1 MENNSKFQ
9 RKDKSMNII
18 IVGSGKVGEA
28 LATQLNKEGNDVTII
43 DENADK
49 VREIAN
55 KLDIMGVIGN
65 GASRETQKEAGI
77 DDTDLLIAVT
87 GTDEINLLAC
97 LVAKKSAG
105 CRTIARLKNPDY
117 NSDAIYFKDELG
129 LAMVINP
136 EEAAAKEIARILNF
150 PSAMKVE
157 SFAKGRVEL
166 LTFKIAEGSRLIGMS
181 IKEVAT
187 KYKSHVTFCT
197 IERDNDAYIANGNFV
212 FEEKD
217 TVSFIASSKDAL
229 DFFAGIHSKIKP
241 IKDVLIV
248 GGGETTHYLCALLER
263 SGISVKVI
271 EKSGERCTDL
281 AVEFGKATIIN
292 GDPADEDTLR
302 EEGVAQASA
311 FVALTGLD
319 EENILLSLFAKRT
332 GSRKVITKINRIEY
346 DDIINHLDLDS
357 IVYPKNITAD
367 MIVSYVRAVNN
378 TRGSNIETLYKI
390 VKGKAEAAEFTVG
403 EGSPIIG
410 KPLSELSF
418 KPNVLIAAIQRGGA
432 QITPRGQSI
441 IEAGDSVI
449 VVTKGIVLEDVS
461 DILK

>member
-1 MENNSKFQ
+1 
-9 RKDKSMNII
+9 MNII

-28 LATQLNKEGNDVTII
+28 LAYQLNKEGNDVTIV

-65 GASRETQKEAGI
+65 GASRETQKDAGI
-77 DDTDLLIAVT
+77 DNTDLLIAVT
-87 GTDEINLLAC
+87 GTDEVNLLAC

-105 CRTIARLKNPDY
+105 CRTIARLKNPEY
-117 NSDAIYFKDELG
+117 NSDALYFKDELG

-136 EEAAAKEIARILNF
+136 EEAAAKEIARILSF

-181 IKEVAT
+181 IKDVAM
-187 KYKSHVTFCT
+187 KYKSNVTFCT
-197 IERDNDAYIANGNFV
+197 IERDSEVYIAKGNFV

-217 TVSFIASSKDAL
+217 TVSFVATSKDAL
-229 DFFAGIHSKIKP
+229 DFFANIHSRIRP

-248 GGGETTHYLCALLER
+248 GGGETTHCLCALLER

-271 EKSGERCTDL
+271 DKDAECCNEL
-281 AVEFGKATIIN
+281 AIKFEKATVIN

-302 EEGVAQASA
+302 EEGIAKAAA
-311 FVALTGLD
+311 FVSLTGLD
-319 EENILLSLFAKRT
+319 EENILLSLFAKRS

-357 IVYPKNITAD
+357 IVYPKHITAD
-367 MIVSYVRAVNN
+367 LIVSYVRAVNN

-403 EGSPIIG
+403 EGSPIAGVPIA
-410 KPLSELSF
+410 KLDF
-418 KPNVLIAAIQRGGA
+418 KPNVLIASIQRDKTP
-432 QITPRGQSI
+432 IIPRGQAV
-441 IEAGDSVI
+441 IEAGDSVV
-449 VVTKGIVLEDVS
+449 VVTKGITLNDIS

>member
-1 MENNSKFQ
+1 
-9 RKDKSMNII
+9 MNVI
-18 IVGSGKVGEA
+18 IVGCGRVGQT
-28 LATQLNKEGNDVTII
+28 LAEKLNGDGNDVTVI
-43 DENADK
+43 DTSTVK
-49 VREIAN
+49 VNEITS
-55 KLDIMGVIGN
+55 KYDVMGIVGN
-65 GASRETQKEAGI
+65 GATHTVLREAGI
-77 DDTDLLIAVT
+77 ASTDLFIAVT
-87 GTDEINLLAC
+87 NSDELNLLC
-97 LVAKKSAG
+97 CMIAKREG
-105 CRTIARLKNPDY
+105 DCQTIARLKSPEY
-117 NSDAIYFKDELG
+117 SGEVSYLKDELG

-136 EEAAAKEIARILNF
+136 EYAAAEEIARVLRF
-150 PSAMKVE
+150 PSAIQIE
-157 SFAKGRVEL
+157 PFAKGKVEL
-166 LTFKIAEGSRLIGMS
+166 IKFRLSKESELIGMS
-181 IKEVAT
+181 VREMAM
-187 KYKSHVTFCT
+187 KYRADVIVGT
-197 IERDNDAYIANGNFV
+197 IERGDQAYIANGDFV

>member
-1 MENNSKFQ
+1 
-9 RKDKSMNII
+9 MNVI

-28 LATQLNKEGNDVTII
+28 LAYQLNKEGNDVTII

-65 GASRETQKEAGI
+65 GASREIQKDAGI
-77 DDTDLLIAVT
+77 ENTDLLIAVT

-97 LVAKKSAG
+97 LVAKKSSG

-136 EEAAAKEIARILNF
+136 EEAAAKEIARILKF
-150 PSAMKVE
+150 PSATKVE

-181 IKEVAT
+181 IKDVAM
-187 KYKSHVTFCT
+187 KYKCNVTFCT

-217 TVSFIASSKDAL
+217 AVSFIASSKDAL
-229 DFFAGIHSKIKP
+229 DFFAKINSRIQP
-241 IKDVLIV
+241 INDVLIV
-248 GGGETTHYLCALLER
+248 GGGELTHYLCSLLDK

-271 EKSGERCTDL
+271 DKDAERCNDL
-281 AVEFGKATIIN
+281 ATEFEKATIIN

-302 EEGVAQASA
+302 EEGVAKASA
-311 FVALTGLD
+311 FIALTGID
-319 EENILLSLFAKRT
+319 EENILLSLFAKKA
-332 GSRKVITKINRIEY
+332 GSRKVITRINRIEY

-367 MIVSYVRAVNN
+367 MIISYVRALNN

-390 VKGKAEAAEFTVG
+390 VKGKAEAAEFTIG
-403 EGSPIIG
+403 EGSPVAG
-410 KPLSELSF
+410 KPLAELDF
-418 KPNVLIAAIQRGGA
+418 KPNVLIASIQRDKTS
-432 QITPRGQSI
+432 IIPRGQAV
-441 IEAGDSVI
+441 IEAGDSVV
-449 VVTKGIVLEDVS
+449 VVTKGITLSDIS